1 MNKSLRNGLPPLA
14 KQGMRHWLVQAE
26 RVALIGVVA
35 VLIGLFSV
43 MPATSEIFVSLANL
57 QGLALTQSVIAI
69 AALAATIPL
78 VAGQF
83 DVSVGPI
90 LGMTSVLVG
99 VLTVQQQVPVPLAI
113 LTSILAGGIVGAV
126 SGWVIAY
133 VRANSFIITLAT
145 GTLISGLVT
154 LFTNNQIIT
163 DAPPSLVAFGT
174 GLWLGIPWL
183 GWSVICVAVLAS
195 FFLRYT
201 VRGRRFALVGSN
213 RNAARIVGVHVERT
227 IFSSFVISGLISGMA
242 GVLLFAQT
250 GAANPQI
257 GAGYTLPALAAAVL
271 GATCIR
277 PGHFNIPGTI
287 VGVLFVAVAVD
298 GLTLAGAADWV
309 QPVFDG
315 AGLLI
320 AVAISSLLARNSNR
334 RLA

>member
-1 MNKSLRNGLPPLA
+1 
-14 KQGMRHWLVQAE
+14 MRYWLSQAE
-26 RVALIGVVA
+26 RVALIVVVL
-35 VLIGLFSV
+35 VLIGMFSL
-43 MPATSEIFVSLANL
+43 MPATSETFLSLENF

-83 DVSVGPI
+83 DVSVGPV

-99 VLTVQQQVPVPLAI
+99 VLTVQQRMPVPLAVLI
-113 LTSILAGGIVGAV
+113 SILAGGIVGAV
-126 SGWVIAY
+126 SGLVIAY

-145 GTLISGLVT
+145 GTFISGLVT

-163 DAPPSLVAFGT
+163 DAPPSLVTFGT
-174 GLWLGIPWL
+174 GVWLGLPWL

-195 FFLRYT
+195 LFLRYT
-201 VRGRRFALVGSN
+201 VVGRRFALVGSN
-213 RNAARIVGVHVERT
+213 RNAARIVGVHVEWT
-227 IFSSFVISGLISGMA
+227 TFLTFVISGLISGFS

-257 GAGYTLPALAAAVL
+257 GAGYTLPALAAAFL

-277 PGHFNIPGTI
+277 PGQFNIPGTL

-334 RLA
+334 RLI